1 MREALPTLSS
11 PVTAIPH
18 EPGRPAGCGTLWY
31 MAPRTHFTLRVQPA
45 TLAAL
50 ERQAGRR
57 GEPKSNYAAQLLDE
71 AVRSADHPGVVF
83 RDGPAGR
90 RASLAGRRL
99 DVWQIVETLHD
110 NHGDAPATAAYH
122 DLSASQVDAAIG
134 YYADFRDEIDDLIR
148 RNEEMAAE
156 SEAAA
161 RRRAAVLSE

>member
-1 MREALPTLSS
+1 
-11 PVTAIPH
+11 
-18 EPGRPAGCGTLWY
+18 
-31 MAPRTHFTLRVQPA
+31 MAPRTHFNLRVQPA

-50 ERQAGRR
+50 ERQAVRR
-57 GEPKSNYAAQLLDE
+57 GEPKSTYAAQLLDE
-71 AVRSADHPGVVF
+71 AVRSADHPGIAF

-110 NHGDAPATAAYH
+110 NHGEAATTAAYH
-122 DLSASQVDAAIG
+122 ELSAAQIDAAIG
-134 YYADFRDEIDDLIR
+134 YYADFKDEIDGLIR

-161 RRRAAVLSE
+161 RRRAAVLNE